1 MDIYTKRFLEMKRI
15 NEGRIYDYS
24 AFTDSKKPTNTNDYT
39 FGIEL
44 GYTDIDIQNRPEEYA
59 DISDVKIFIDYS
71 VNLII
76 KKSGIDSMDI
86 VVNSM
91 ELDFEVDDYP
101 NDSKEFDI
109 DLIPGRTVDYN
120 QILVDKNDVLIPSYP
135 KSVEIDMNKSTEAR
149 NFKITVVF
157 GS

>member
-1 MDIYTKRFLEMKRI
+1 MKRI

-24 AFTDSKKPTNTNDYT
+24 AFNDSKKPTNTNDYT

-44 GYTDIDIQNRPEEYA
+44 GYTDIDIVNRPEEYA
-59 DISDVKIFIDYS
+59 DISDAKIFIDYS
-71 VNLII
+71 VNLVI

-86 VVNSM
+86 SVNSM

-101 NDSKEFDI
+101 NESKEFDI
-109 DLIPGRTVDYN
+109 DLIPGRTIDYN
-120 QILVDKNDVLIPSYP
+120 QILIEKKEVLIPTYP
-135 KSVEIDMNKSTEAR
+135 KSVSIDMSKSTEAR

>member
-1 MDIYTKRFLEMKRI
+1 MKRI

-24 AFTDSKKPTNTNDYT
+24 AFNDSKKPANTNDYT

-44 GYTDIDIQNRPEEYA
+44 GYTDIDIVNRPEEYD
-59 DISDVKIFIDYS
+59 DISDAKIFIDYS
-71 VNLII
+71 VNLVI

-86 VVNSM
+86 TVNSM

-101 NDSKEFDI
+101 NESKEFDI
-109 DLIPGRTVDYN
+109 DLIPGRTIDYN
-120 QILVDKNDVLIPSYP
+120 QILIEKGEILIPTYP
-135 KSVEIDMNKSTEAR
+135 KSISIDMSKSTEAR

>member
-1 MDIYTKRFLEMKRI
+1 
-15 NEGRIYDYS
+15 
-24 AFTDSKKPTNTNDYT
+24 
-39 FGIEL
+39 
-44 GYTDIDIQNRPEEYA
+44 
-59 DISDVKIFIDYS
+59 
-71 VNLII
+71 
-76 KKSGIDSMDI
+76 
-86 VVNSM
+86 M

-109 DLIPGRTVDYN
+109 DLIPGRTIDYN
-120 QILVDKNDVLIPSYP
+120 QILVDKKDVLIPSYP